1 MNIFEPFNVLY
12 RYRKMLI
19 ATAMV
24 DIRAKFAGSLL
35 GTFWLIL
42 YPVLLLTA
50 YSFVYIFIFQVR
62 FGEMSAANYV
72 MLIFAGLIPFLG
84 FTEGLASSI
93 VSVTANSALLKN
105 TMYPIDIIPAK
116 AVFTS
121 QCTEVVGLLI
131 LFMAVILD
139 RRITVYAL
147 LVFPI
152 WCFQL
157 MFGIGIGWIVSCLN
171 VYIKDL
177 QNVVNL
183 ITIFLM
189 MISPIAYTVDMIPE
203 GLRPFLAWNPL
214 YYFITAYQ
222 DCLVVGCFPR
232 GNVLMILM
240 IFSVLI
246 FMIGY
251 WFFSKMKLIFSDN
264 I

>member
-1 MNIFEPFNVLY
+1 MSVIKPLKILFNHRKVLASTTV
-12 RYRKMLI
+12 I
-19 ATAMV
+19 

-35 GTFWLIL
+35 GTFWLLL
-42 YPVLLLTA
+42 YPLLLLTA

-62 FGEMSAANYV
+62 FGTMNAPTYV
-72 MLIFAGLIPFLG
+72 LLIFAGLIPFLG
-84 FTEGLASSI
+84 FTEGLAASI
-93 VSVTANSALLKN
+93 VSVTTNSALLKN

-121 QCTEVVGLLI
+121 QCTQVVG
-131 LFMAVILD
+131 MVILTVA
-139 RRITVYAL
+139 ITFLGNMTWYAL
-147 LVFPI
+147 LAIPI
-152 WCFQL
+152 WIFQI
-157 MFGIGIGWIVSCLN
+157 MFGIGLGWIVSCLN

-189 MISPIAYTVDMIPE
+189 MVSPIAYTVDMIPE

-232 GNVLMILM
+232 GNVVLILA
-240 IFSVLI
+240 IFSVVI
-246 FMIGY
+246 FTVGY
-251 WFFSKMKLIFSDN
+251 WFFSKMKLVFADN

>member
-1 MNIFEPFNVLY
+1 MGAFKVLFKH
-12 RYRKMLI
+12 RKILFSTTKI
-19 ATAMV
+19 
-24 DIRAKFAGSLL
+24 DIRARFAGSLL

-42 YPVLLLTA
+42 YPILLLTA

-62 FGEMSAANYV
+62 FGEMDASNYV

-93 VSVTANSALLKN
+93 VSVTANSTLLKN

-121 QCTEVVGLLI
+121 QCTQIVGLLI
-131 LFMAVILD
+131 LSLAVGID
-139 RRITVYAL
+139 GKMTPYAL

-152 WCFQL
+152 WCFQI

-171 VYIKDL
+171 VYVKDL

-203 GLRPFLAWNPL
+203 GLRPFLTWNPL

-232 GNVLMILM
+232 ENVLIVLM
-240 IFSVLI
+240 IFSVLV

-251 WFFSKMKLIFSDN
+251 WFFSKMKLFFSDN